1 MWISGHLLVGN
12 ILNILRYCVTV
23 ISPLLCIICVQL
35 QYINICGTLTLK
47 CICDM
52 NLNIFG
58 VTQCMSKI
66 TLYHVAINSCYII
79 LELCADI
86 LVESLPIFIR
96 IVCLVLS
103 WFMAFSVCSNPISHW
118 YLRCVRL
125 VYVWHISEMIFW
137 FWQALQFL
145 VQDRE
150 AVPVQKKQMTLF
162 WFLLTYLQM
171 CLVTVIM
178 QKGSELLQPL
188 LHIFKIR

>member
-1 MWISGHLLVGN
+1 MWIDGHLLVDN

-23 ISPLLCIICVQL
+23 IILLLFIIFLQL
-35 QYINICGTLTLK
+35 QYSNIYEKLTLK

-52 NLNIFG
+52 NSNIFG
-58 VTQCMSKI
+58 VTQFMSKI
-66 TLYHVAINSCYII
+66 ILYHVDINSCYIM
-79 LELCADI
+79 LEFCSNM

-96 IVCLVLS
+96 TVCSVLS
-103 WFMAFSVCSNPISHW
+103 WFMAFSVCSNPINHW

-125 VYVWHISEMIFW
+125 IYLCNISEMIFW

-162 WFLLTYLQM
+162 WFLLIYLQM
-171 CLVTVIM
+171 CLVTVTM
-178 QKGSELLQPL
+178 QKGSEL
-188 LHIFKIR
+188 